1 MNSEMAGVKKPNP
14 KIFELAL
21 SLAKVESKSALM
33 IGDSLEADI
42 QGALNVGFHALHFN
56 SDNGPVHDLC
66 AMIQDLNEIKIY
78 L

>member
-1 MNSEMAGVKKPNP
+1 MAGVKKPNP
-14 KIFELAL
+14 RIFELAL
-21 SLAKVESKSALM
+21 NRAGATSEKSIM

-56 SDNGPVHDLC
+56 SDNGPHHDLC
-66 AMIQDLNEIKIY
+66 AMIHDLNEIKTY